1 MPKRVFTGSVKTV
14 LASFGLTIGKTV
26 ARKIRSAIPILS
38 MLFFLL
44 TVFGFGVQEGEARTV
59 RVSVPAASIS
69 VTAFFVARD
78 RGFYKQEGLDV
89 QLIQMPGGI
98 AIQALVA
105 GSLDFSTV
113 VAGGL
118 SAAIRGAPLLN
129 IYNTFYRPMW
139 WIYAN
144 PEIRDVAG
152 LKGKKVAVSGLADSS
167 YIMLQ
172 EILKKNGLQGGGR
185 DVVTIVMGDSPS
197 RFNALLSGTIDATP
211 VTLPY
216 NFRAEEA
223 NFRELV
229 SFIKEDLVLL
239 AGGIAVQENF
249 YNTEPEVVRAFLR
262 ATLKG
267 FIYASENRAGTIQVL
282 AKNIRIP
289 EPLAA
294 KTYDLGRTA
303 MTPDG
308 SLNEDAQKKAVD
320 LVVKLLDVKDPPPFK
335 KFFNFSQATK
345 IYKELRAEGWR
356 PGP

>member
-1 MPKRVFTGSVKTV
+1 MHNSGFTGSLKTV
-14 LASFGLTIGKTV
+14 PLSCKIFAPRRSSVALPTIG
-26 ARKIRSAIPILS
+26 A
-38 MLFFLL
+38 LFFLCS
-44 TVFGFGVQEGEARTV
+44 FFNFAVQRAEARTV
-59 RVSVPAASIS
+59 KVSVPAASIS

-98 AIQALVA
+98 AVQALVA
-105 GSLDFSTV
+105 GGLDFSTV

-118 SAAIRGAPLLN
+118 SAAIRGAPLIN

-139 WIYAN
+139 WIYAK
-144 PEIRDVAG
+144 PEIRDVVG
-152 LKGKKVAVSGLADSS
+152 LKGKKVAVSGLSDSS

-185 DVVTIVMGDSPS
+185 EVVTIVMGDSPS

-216 NFRAEEA
+216 NFRAEDA

-239 AGGIAVQENF
+239 AGGLAMQENL
-249 YNTEPEVVRAFLR
+249 YNKDPELVRSFLR

-267 FIYASENRAGTIQVL
+267 FIYTSENRAGTIQVL
-282 AKNIRIP
+282 AKNIKIS

-308 SLNEDAQKKAVD
+308 SLTDDAQRKAID
-320 LVVKLLDVKDPPPFK
+320 MVVKLLDVKDPPPANK
-335 KFFNFSQATK
+335 LFNFSQTNK
-345 IYKELRAEGWR
+345 IYKELRAEGWK
-356 PGP
+356 P

>member
-1 MPKRVFTGSVKTV
+1 MPY
-14 LASFGLTIGKTV
+14 A
-26 ARKIRSAIPILS
+26 
-38 MLFFLL
+38 
-44 TVFGFGVQEGEARTV
+44 EARTV
-59 RVSVPAASIS
+59 KVSVPAASIS

-105 GSLDFSTV
+105 GGLDFSTV

-118 SAAIRGAPLLN
+118 SAAIRGAPLIN

-139 WIYAN
+139 WIYAK
-144 PEIRDVAG
+144 PEIRDVAS
-152 LKGKKVAVSGLADSS
+152 LKGKRVAVSGLADSS
-167 YIMLQ
+167 YIML
-172 EILKKNGLQGGGR
+172 EEVLKKNGLQGGGR
-185 DVVTIVMGDSPS
+185 EVVTVVMGDSPS

-216 NFRAEEA
+216 NFRAEDA
-223 NFRELV
+223 NLRELV

-239 AGGIAVQENF
+239 AGGLTMQENL
-249 YNTEPEVVRAFLR
+249 YNKDPALVQTFLR

-267 FIYASENRAGTIQVL
+267 FIYASENRAGTVQVL
-282 AKNIRIP
+282 AKNIKIT
-289 EPLAA
+289 EQLAA

-308 SLNEDAQKKAVD
+308 SLTEEGQRRAIDMVIKT
-320 LVVKLLDVKDPPPFK
+320 LGVKDPPPAGK
-335 KFFNFSQATK
+335 LFNFSQTTK
-345 IYKELRAEGWR
+345 IYKELRAEGWK
-356 PGP
+356 P

>member
-1 MPKRVFTGSVKTV
+1 MHNDVSTSYLKTRSEGSGATLVRTHARQYLSVISIIGAMVFLVSVFA
-14 LASFGLTIGKTV
+14 L
-26 ARKIRSAIPILS
+26 
-38 MLFFLL
+38 
-44 TVFGFGVQEGEARTV
+44 GVQRGEARTV

-105 GSLDFSTV
+105 GGLDFSTV

-118 SAAIRGAPLLN
+118 SAAIRGAPLIN

-144 PEIRDVAG
+144 PDIRDVAG

-197 RFNALLSGTIDATP
+197 RFNALVSGTIDATP

-223 NFRELV
+223 NFRQLV

-249 YNTEPEVVRAFLR
+249 YNTEPELVRAFPARHLE
-262 ATLKG
+262 G
-267 FIYASENRAGTIQVL
+267 FYLHGGESCGNRSGIGEEYQDSGSARSENLRPRPNGDDTGRKLERRCAEKGGRAGGQV
-282 AKNIRIP
+282 ARRERGAVP
-289 EPLAA
+289 
-294 KTYDLGRTA
+294 
-303 MTPDG
+303 
-308 SLNEDAQKKAVD
+308 QKA
-320 LVVKLLDVKDPPPFK
+320 F
-335 KFFNFSQATK
+335 
-345 IYKELRAEGWR
+345 
-356 PGP
+356 

>member
-1 MPKRVFTGSVKTV
+1 MHNSVFTGSLKTV
-14 LASFGLTIGKTV
+14 LASFDLTTGKTA
-26 ARKIRSAIPILS
+26 ARRIRSAIPILS
-38 MLFFLL
+38 LFFFLL
-44 TVFGFGVQEGEARTV
+44 ALFGSGVQEGEARTV

-118 SAAIRGAPLLN
+118 SAAIRGAPLVN
-129 IYNTFYRPMW
+129 IYDTFYRPMW

-223 NFRELV
+223 SFRELV

-239 AGGIAVQENF
+239 AGGLAVQENF
-249 YNTEPEVVRAFLR
+249 YNTEPVLVQAFMR

-267 FIYASENRAGTIQVL
+267 FIYASENRAGTIPIL
-282 AKNIRIP
+282 ARNIKIT
-289 EPLAA
+289 EQLAA

-308 SLNEDAQKKAVD
+308 SLTEDAQKKAVD

-335 KFFNFSQATK
+335 KFFNFSQTTK
-345 IYKELRAEGWR
+345 IYKELRSEGWK
-356 PGP
+356 PGS

>member
-1 MPKRVFTGSVKTV
+1 MHNSVSTSSLNTRLQGSGATSVRIHARQSLPVISILGALVFLVSVFA
-14 LASFGLTIGKTV
+14 L
-26 ARKIRSAIPILS
+26 
-38 MLFFLL
+38 
-44 TVFGFGVQEGEARTV
+44 GVQRGEARTV

-105 GSLDFSTV
+105 GGLDFSTV

-118 SAAIRGAPLLN
+118 SAAIRGAPLIN

-144 PEIRDVAG
+144 PDIRDVAG

-197 RFNALLSGTIDATP
+197 RFNALVSGTIDATP

-223 NFRELV
+223 NFRQLV

-249 YNTEPEVVRAFLR
+249 YNNEPEVVRAFLR
-262 ATLKG
+262 GTLKG
-267 FIYASENRAGTIQVL
+267 FIYTAENRAGTVQVL
-282 AKNIRIP
+282 AKNIKIP
-289 EPLAA
+289 EALAA

-308 SLNEDAQKKAVD
+308 SLNDDAQKNAIE
-320 LVVKLLDVKDPPPFK
+320 LVVKLLDVKEAPSHK
-335 KFFNFSQATK
+335 KLFNFSQTAK
-345 IYKELRAEGWR
+345 IYKELRSEGWK

>member
-1 MPKRVFTGSVKTV
+1 MHNDHAAGFSTLMMNRTSAAVLVCHFVFLSV
-14 LASFGLTIGKTV
+14 L
-26 ARKIRSAIPILS
+26 
-38 MLFFLL
+38 
-44 TVFGFGVQEGEARTV
+44 FGFLPREGQARTV

-105 GSLDFSTV
+105 GGLDFSTV

-118 SAAIRGAPLLN
+118 SAAIRGAPLIN

-139 WIYAN
+139 WIYAK

-167 YIMLQ
+167 YIML
-172 EILKKNGLQGGGR
+172 EEVLKKNGLQGGGR
-185 DVVTIVMGDSPS
+185 EVVTIVMGDSPS
-197 RFNALLSGTIDATP
+197 RFSALLSGTIDATP

-239 AGGIAVQENF
+239 AGGLTMQENL
-249 YNTEPEVVRAFLR
+249 YNKDPALVQSFLR

-267 FIYASENRAGTIQVL
+267 FMYASENRPGTVQVL
-282 AKNIRIP
+282 AKNIKIP
-289 EPLAA
+289 EALAA

-303 MTPDG
+303 MTADG
-308 SLNEDAQKKAVD
+308 SLNEDAQRRAVD
-320 LVVKLLDVKDPPPFK
+320 MVIKTLGVKEPPPTNK
-335 KFFNFSQATK
+335 LFNFSQTSK
-345 IYKELRAEGWR
+345 IYKELRAEGWK
-356 PGP
+356 P

>member
-1 MPKRVFTGSVKTV
+1 MIFVCGAVSPAVPD
-14 LASFGLTIGKTV
+14 AH
-26 ARKIRSAIPILS
+26 A
-38 MLFFLL
+38 
-44 TVFGFGVQEGEARTV
+44 QARTV

-105 GSLDFSTV
+105 GGLDFSTV

-118 SAAIRGAPLLN
+118 SAAVRGAPLIN

-139 WIYAN
+139 WIYAK
-144 PEIRDVAG
+144 PDIRDIAG

-167 YIMLQ
+167 YIML
-172 EILKKNGLQGGGR
+172 EEVLKKSGLQGGGR
-185 DVVTIVMGDSPS
+185 EVVTIVMGDSPS
-197 RFNALLSGTIDATP
+197 RFNALVTGTIDATP

-216 NFRAEEA
+216 NFRAEDA

-239 AGGIAVQENF
+239 AGGLTMQESLYSKDPALVQS
-249 YNTEPEVVRAFLR
+249 FLR

-267 FIYASENRAGTIQVL
+267 FIYTAENRAGTIQVL
-282 AKNIRIP
+282 AKNIKIP
-289 EPLAA
+289 EQLAA
-294 KTYDLGRTA
+294 RTYDLGRTA

-308 SLNEDAQKKAVD
+308 SLSEDAQKRAID
-320 LVVKLLDVKDPPPFK
+320 MVVKLLNVKDPPPASK
-335 KFFNFSQATK
+335 LFNFSQAAK
-345 IYKELRAEGWR
+345 IYKELRVEGWK
-356 PGP
+356 P

>member
-1 MPKRVFTGSVKTV
+1 MHNSDSAVSVKRF
-14 LASFGLTIGKTV
+14 LQ
-26 ARKIRSAIPILS
+26 RSTGIFWISS
-38 MLFFLL
+38 MIF
-44 TVFGFGVQEGEARTV
+44 VCGAVSPAVPDAHAQARTV

-105 GSLDFSTV
+105 GGLDFSTV

-118 SAAIRGAPLLN
+118 SAAVRGAPLIN

-139 WIYAN
+139 WIYAK
-144 PEIRDVAG
+144 PDIRDIAG

-167 YIMLQ
+167 YIML
-172 EILKKNGLQGGGR
+172 EEVLKKSGLQGGGR
-185 DVVTIVMGDSPS
+185 EVVTIVMGDSPS
-197 RFNALLSGTIDATP
+197 RFNALVTGTIDATP

-216 NFRAEEA
+216 NFRAEDA

-239 AGGIAVQENF
+239 AGGLTMQESLYSKDPALVQS
-249 YNTEPEVVRAFLR
+249 FLR

-267 FIYASENRAGTIQVL
+267 FIYTAENRAGTIQVL
-282 AKNIRIP
+282 AKNIKIP
-289 EPLAA
+289 EQLAA
-294 KTYDLGRTA
+294 RTYDLGRTA

-308 SLNEDAQKKAVD
+308 SLSEDAQKRAID
-320 LVVKLLDVKDPPPFK
+320 MVVKLLNVKDPPPASK
-335 KFFNFSQATK
+335 LFNFSQAAK
-345 IYKELRAEGWR
+345 IYKELRVEGWK
-356 PGP
+356 P

>member
-1 MPKRVFTGSVKTV
+1 MHNSVSRGARTIV
-14 LASFGLTIGKTV
+14 TASF
-26 ARKIRSAIPILS
+26 APAIPILRIS
-38 MLFFLL
+38 FFLL
-44 TVFGFGVQEGEARTV
+44 AVLGLDFQAGEARTV

-105 GSLDFSTV
+105 GGLDFSTV
-113 VAGGL
+113 VAGL
-118 SAAIRGAPLLN
+118 SAAIRGAPLIN

-172 EILKKNGLQGGGR
+172 EVLKKNGLQGGGR
-185 DVVTIVMGDSPS
+185 EVVTIVMGDSPS

-239 AGGIAVQENF
+239 AGGIAVRENF
-249 YNTEPEVVRAFLR
+249 HNTEPEVVRAFLR

-267 FIYASENRAGTIQVL
+267 FIYAAENRAGTIQVL
-282 AKNIRIP
+282 AKNIKIP

-308 SLNEDAQKKAVD
+308 SLNEDAQQKAIE

-335 KFFNFSQATK
+335 KFFNFSQTTK
-345 IYKELRAEGWR
+345 IYKELRAEGWK
-356 PGP
+356 PAP

>member
-1 MPKRVFTGSVKTV
+1 MHNSDFTGSLETV
-14 LASFGLTIGKTV
+14 PLSCKMSARRSGVALPTIGT
-26 ARKIRSAIPILS
+26 
-38 MLFFLL
+38 FFLL
-44 TVFGFGVQEGEARTV
+44 LAFFSCAVHQAEARTV

-105 GSLDFSTV
+105 GGLDFSTV

-118 SAAIRGAPLLN
+118 SAAIRGAPLIN

-139 WIYAN
+139 WIYAK

-152 LKGKKVAVSGLADSS
+152 LKGKRVAVSGLADSS
-167 YIMLQ
+167 YIML
-172 EILKKNGLQGGGR
+172 EDVLKKNGLQGGGR
-185 DVVTIVMGDSPS
+185 EVVTVVMGDSPS

-239 AGGIAVQENF
+239 AGGLAMQENL
-249 YNTEPEVVRAFLR
+249 YHKDPEFVRAFLR

-267 FIYASENRAGTIQVL
+267 FIYASENRPGTIQVL
-282 AKNIRIP
+282 AKNIKIP
-289 EPLAA
+289 EQLAA

-308 SLNEDAQKKAVD
+308 SLTEEAQRRAIDMVIKT
-320 LVVKLLDVKDPPPFK
+320 LGVKDPPPANK
-335 KFFNFSQATK
+335 LFNFSQTTK
-345 IYKELRAEGWR
+345 IYKELRAEGWK
-356 PGP
+356 P

>member
-1 MPKRVFTGSVKTV
+1 MHNRYSLGLVKTPGV
-14 LASFGLTIGKTV
+14 SREAS
-26 ARKIRSAIPILS
+26 ARAGRSAIP
-38 MLFFLL
+38 F
-44 TVFGFGVQEGEARTV
+44 FGVISFILAIFGSAVHKAEARTV

-78 RGFYKQEGLDV
+78 RGFYKQEDLDV

-105 GSLDFSTV
+105 GTLDFSTV

-118 SAAIRGAPLLN
+118 SAAIRGAPLIN

-139 WIYAN
+139 WIYAK
-144 PEIRDVAG
+144 PEIRDVVG

-172 EILKKNGLQGGGR
+172 EVLKKNGLQGGGR
-185 DVVTIVMGDSPS
+185 EVVTIVMGDSPS
-197 RFNALLSGTIDATP
+197 RFNALLGGTIDATP

-239 AGGIAVQENF
+239 AGGLVMQENL
-249 YNTEPEVVRAFLR
+249 YNKDPALVQSFLR

-267 FIYASENRAGTIQVL
+267 FIYASEKRPGTIKVL
-282 AKNIRIP
+282 AKNIKIS
-289 EPLAA
+289 EQLAA

-308 SLNEDAQKKAVD
+308 TLSEDAQRKAID
-320 LVVKLLDVKDPPPFK
+320 LVVKLLDVKEPPPFG
-335 KFFNFSQATK
+335 KFFNFSQTTK
-345 IYKELRAEGWR
+345 IFMELRAEGWK

>member
-1 MPKRVFTGSVKTV
+1 M
-14 LASFGLTIGKTV
+14 
-26 ARKIRSAIPILS
+26 
-38 MLFFLL
+38 
-44 TVFGFGVQEGEARTV
+44 
-59 RVSVPAASIS
+59 PAASIS

-105 GSLDFSTV
+105 GGLDFSTV

-118 SAAIRGAPLLN
+118 SAAIRGAPLIN

-139 WIYAN
+139 WIYAK

-152 LKGKKVAVSGLADSS
+152 LKGKRVAVSGLADSS
-167 YIMLQ
+167 YIML
-172 EILKKNGLQGGGR
+172 EDVLKKNGLQGGGR
-185 DVVTIVMGDSPS
+185 EVVTVVMGDSPS

-239 AGGIAVQENF
+239 AGGLAMQENL
-249 YNTEPEVVRAFLR
+249 YNKDPEFVRAFLR

-282 AKNIRIP
+282 AKNIKIP
-289 EPLAA
+289 EQLAA

-308 SLNEDAQKKAVD
+308 SLTEEAQRKAIDMVI
-320 LVVKLLDVKDPPPFK
+320 K
-335 KFFNFSQATK
+335 T
-345 IYKELRAEGWR
+345 
-356 PGP
+356 PGR